1 MMEYLDANVILRFLT
16 KDDPAKA
23 DRCFALFSKVKAKE
37 VVLTT
42 SESVLAEVVYVLSS
56 KALYDQPR
64 ENIRRMLL
72 PIISL
77 PGLRILHRRAFLR
90 ALDIFSTS
98 RLDFEDALSIAH
110 MERLKVK
117 TIVSYDRDFDGVE
130 GIRRRE
136 P

>member
-1 MMEYLDANVILRFLT
+1 MMEFLDANVILRFLT

-23 DRCFALFSKVKAKE
+23 NRCFELFARVKAKE
-37 VVLTT
+37 IVLTT

-56 KALYDQPR
+56 KSQYDQPR
-64 ENIRRMLL
+64 ENIRRMML
-72 PIISL
+72 PLVGL
-77 PGLRILHRRAFLR
+77 PGLKILHRRALLR

-117 TIVSYDRDFDGVE
+117 TIVSYDKDFDGIE
-130 GIRRRE
+130 GLRRRE